1 MDEAMESPNAVQIRA
16 KLLAFYQE
24 HAPEELAQDLH
35 KVDNLLARVVGGPPT
50 NVGGMMVGGVL
61 WTEAELFEKLVSKY
75 CHPEEKEEVLPDER

>member
-1 MDEAMESPNAVQIRA
+1 MEEAMESPNAVQIRA

-61 WTEAELFEKLVSKY
+61 WTEAELFEKLVTKY
-75 CHPEEKEEVLPDER
+75 CDPEEKEEVLPDER